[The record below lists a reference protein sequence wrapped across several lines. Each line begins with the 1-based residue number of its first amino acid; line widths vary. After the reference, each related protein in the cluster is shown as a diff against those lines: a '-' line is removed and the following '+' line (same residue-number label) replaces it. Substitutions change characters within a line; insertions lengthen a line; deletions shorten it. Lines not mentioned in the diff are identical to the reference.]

1 MVERLQS
8 YDFST
13 EHARLPPIKNH
24 PPTSDRVA
32 KPMPLQY
39 GNMPQCFHAW
49 MNASGHARGPPLA
62 PDELWCAK
70 PSTNYSLRWFRGSC
84 HELSCQL
91 SRTIVPVATN
101 YRANCHVSLQNAG
114 TTFIFRW
121 VMVSSDENGEGIWR
135 HWRLTQSWATGPC
148 PIGSCAKVVPSHQ
161 TASR

>member
-13 EHARLPPIKNH
+13 EHARLPPRKNT
-24 PPTSDRVA
+24 PPCLIGHRSPCLSSMETC
-32 KPMPLQY
+32 L
-39 GNMPQCFHAW
+39 
-49 MNASGHARGPPLA
+49 NASCLNEREWPCARPLLA
-62 PDELWCAK
+62 PGELWCAK
-70 PSTNYSLRWFRGSC
+70 PITNYNLRWFRGSC

-101 YRANCHVSLQNAG
+101 YRANCHSSLQNAG
-114 TTFIFRW
+114 ATFIFRW